1 VLGKGDGTFNAGTFT
16 AFGATPTDVLLD
28 HFHGGKAPLDLVIG
42 DTGERQ
48 SATSQ
53 VSILKGNGDGTFGA
67 ATTISSGQIW
77 SGLLSA
83 DFNGDGNPDLIVPI
97 NYAYG
102 TPPLY
107 IPNFDQDGLALYMG
121 HGDGSF
127 SPATTLAPGSDP
139 YYPITADVNGDGNLD
154 ILYDSSFQGVDDG
167 LTVLLGHGDGTF
179 AAARYPLPAQ
189 SYLAAGNFL
198 GDNAQSL
205 IAGIPGAGAALV
217 MNQGG
222 TLVTLT
228 STPSTL
234 SAQVTATLSGR
245 PTPTGTA
252 TFLEG
257 ATVLGTDAL
266 ANGTASVDLSQL
278 TLGTHTI
285 AFQYSG
291 DANFQPNTA
300 SSTITIT
307 TAPTPDFSISSNPAT
322 LNVTRGQTVT
332 AQLTITAN
340 AGLSGSVTFACSGL
354 PAESTCT
361 FNPAALTASPGKANT
376 TTLSISTT
384 APSSAVQQLGWLTAT
399 RTMTALAFLLFVP
412 FFGESRRQWLKLS
425 LLIIV
430 FGLGVASIAGCGS
443 GGSSQQTAPNPGSPT
458 GSSTV
463 TVTATSVSG
472 GATITHTLPLTVVIQ

>member
-1 VLGKGDGTFNAGTFT
+1 
-16 AFGATPTDVLLD
+16 
-28 HFHGGKAPLDLVIG
+28 
-42 DTGERQ
+42 
-48 SATSQ
+48 
-53 VSILKGNGDGTFGA
+53 
-67 ATTISSGQIW
+67 
-77 SGLLSA
+77 
-83 DFNGDGNPDLIVPI
+83 
-97 NYAYG
+97 
-102 TPPLY
+102 
-107 IPNFDQDGLALYMG
+107 
-121 HGDGSF
+121 
-127 SPATTLAPGSDP
+127 
-139 YYPITADVNGDGNLD
+139 
-154 ILYDSSFQGVDDG
+154 
-167 LTVLLGHGDGTF
+167 
-179 AAARYPLPAQ
+179 
-189 SYLAAGNFL
+189 
-198 GDNAQSL
+198 
-205 IAGIPGAGAALV
+205 

-234 SAQVTATLSGR
+234 SVQVAATLSDR

-257 ATVLGTDAL
+257 ATVLGTVAL

-354 PAESTCT
+354 PVESACT
-361 FNPAALTASPGKANT
+361 FSPATLMASPGQGSS
-376 TTLSISTT
+376 TTLTISTT
-384 APSSAVQQLGWLTAT
+384 APSSAIRELTLMTKA
-399 RTMTALAFLLFVP
+399 RAMTALAFLLIVP
-412 FFGESRRQWLKLS
+412 LCSGRRRQWLRLS
-425 LLIIV
+425 LLI
-430 FGLGVASIAGCGS
+430 GALTLSTASILGCGGS
-443 GGSSQQTAPNPGSPT
+443 GSSSKGSTDTGSPA
-458 GSSTV
+458 GQYTV

-472 GATITHTLPLTVVIQ
+472 VTTITHTLPLTVVIQ